1 MTYFNQLIAFN
12 NTQFN
17 LLDLDIASELLAMS
31 NKSLIEINK
40 EKNAQE
46 EFNEACSLIK
56 ETYLNVDCEISLST
70 VVNAFIEAMSDND
83 NNINK
88 INLETILE
96 NLYQE
101 QEQWQQTN

>member
-31 NKSLIEINK
+31 NKSLIEINSD
-40 EKNAQE
+40 KNAQE
-46 EFNEACSLIK
+46 EFNKACSLIK
-56 ETYLNVDCEISLST
+56 ETYLDVDCDISLSS

-83 NNINK
+83 NNISK
-88 INLETILE
+88 INLKTILE
-96 NLYQE
+96 KLY
-101 QEQWQQTN
+101 

>member
-31 NKSLIEINK
+31 NQSLIEINSD
-40 EKNAQE
+40 KNAQE
-46 EFNEACSLIK
+46 EFNQACSLIK

-70 VVNAFIEAMSDND
+70 VVNAFIEAMQENDND
-83 NNINK
+83 ISRIDEDLINEK
-88 INLETILE
+88 I
-96 NLYQE
+96 Y
-101 QEQWQQTN
+101 

>member
-31 NKSLIEINK
+31 NKSLIEINSD
-40 EKNAQE
+40 KNAQE

-70 VVNAFIEAMSDND
+70 VVNAFIEAMQENDND
-83 NNINK
+83 ISRINEDLINEK
-88 INLETILE
+88 IF
-96 NLYQE
+96 
-101 QEQWQQTN
+101 

>member
-31 NKSLIEINK
+31 NKSLIEINSD
-40 EKNAQE
+40 KNAQE

-56 ETYLNVDCEISLST
+56 ETYLNVDCDISLST
-70 VVNAFIEAMSDND
+70 VVNAFMEAMQENNND
-83 NNINK
+83 ISK
-88 INLETILE
+88 IDEDLITQKI
-96 NLYQE
+96 Y
-101 QEQWQQTN
+101 

>member
-31 NKSLIEINK
+31 NKSLIEINSD
-40 EKNAQE
+40 KNAQE

-56 ETYLNVDCEISLST
+56 ETYLNVDCDISLST
-70 VVNAFIEAMSDND
+70 VVNAFIEAMQENGND
-83 NNINK
+83 ISRIDEALINEK
-88 INLETILE
+88 I
-96 NLYQE
+96 Y
-101 QEQWQQTN
+101 

>member
-31 NKSLIEINK
+31 NKSLIEINSDK
-40 EKNAQE
+40 SAQE

-56 ETYLNVDCEISLST
+56 ETYLNIDCDISLST
-70 VVNAFIEAMSDND
+70 VINAFIKAMQENDND
-83 NNINK
+83 ISRVDEDLIIQK
-88 INLETILE
+88 I
-96 NLYQE
+96 Y
-101 QEQWQQTN
+101 

>member
-31 NKSLIEINK
+31 NKSLIEINSD
-40 EKNAQE
+40 KNAQE

-56 ETYLNVDCEISLST
+56 SVYLEVDCDISLSS
-70 VVNAFIEAMSDND
+70 VINAFIEAMQENDND
-83 NNINK
+83 ISRIDEDLINEK
-88 INLETILE
+88 I
-96 NLYQE
+96 Y
-101 QEQWQQTN
+101 

>member
-31 NKSLIEINK
+31 NKSLIEINSD
-40 EKNAQE
+40 KNAQE

-56 ETYLNVDCEISLST
+56 SAYLEVDSDISLST
-70 VVNAFIEAMSDND
+70 IVNAFMEAMEENESDISRID
-83 NNINK
+83 EDLIIQK
-88 INLETILE
+88 I
-96 NLYQE
+96 Y
-101 QEQWQQTN
+101 

>member
-31 NKSLIEINK
+31 NKSLIEINSD
-40 EKNAQE
+40 KNAQE

-56 ETYLNVDCEISLST
+56 ETYLNVDCDISLST
-70 VVNAFIEAMSDND
+70 VVNAFMEAMQENNND
-83 NNINK
+83 ISRIDEDLINEK
-88 INLETILE
+88 I
-96 NLYQE
+96 Y
-101 QEQWQQTN
+101 

>member
-31 NKSLIEINK
+31 NKSLIEINSD
-40 EKNAQE
+40 KNAQE

-56 ETYLNVDCEISLST
+56 ETYLNVDCNISLST
-70 VVNAFIEAMSDND
+70 VVNAFIEAMQENDND
-83 NNINK
+83 ISKIDEDLINEK
-88 INLETILE
+88 I
-96 NLYQE
+96 Y
-101 QEQWQQTN
+101 

>member
-31 NKSLIEINK
+31 NKSLIEINSD
-40 EKNAQE
+40 KNAQE

-56 ETYLNVDCEISLST
+56 ETYLNLDCDISLST
-70 VVNAFIEAMSDND
+70 VVNAFIEAMQENDND
-83 NNINK
+83 ISRIDEDLINEK
-88 INLETILE
+88 I
-96 NLYQE
+96 Y
-101 QEQWQQTN
+101 

>member
-31 NKSLIEINK
+31 NKSLIEINSD
-40 EKNAQE
+40 KNAQE

-56 ETYLNVDCEISLST
+56 ETYLKIDCDISLST
-70 VVNAFIEAMSDND
+70 VVNAFMEAMEENDND
-83 NNINK
+83 ISK
-88 INLETILE
+88 IDEDVITQKI
-96 NLYQE
+96 Y
-101 QEQWQQTN
+101 